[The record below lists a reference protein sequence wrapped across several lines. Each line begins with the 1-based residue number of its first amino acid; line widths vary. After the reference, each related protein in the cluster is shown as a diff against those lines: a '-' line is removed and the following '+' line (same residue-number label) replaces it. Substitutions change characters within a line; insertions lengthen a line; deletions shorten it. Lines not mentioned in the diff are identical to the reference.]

1 VTARQ
6 PPIAPCPKGHKTVR
20 VITNATGRMKRV
32 DCCSCGWAGP
42 LLDTER
48 LAILAWNRRSSD
60 AEAERRGAMAAVEW
74 LAEEGF
80 PSMNL
85 RQAIERGEVLPGAKA
100 KKGAKRT

>member
-1 VTARQ
+1 MTRPL
-6 PPIAPCPKGHKTVR
+6 PPMRPCPCGCDRVGISFYGSSGCTVE
-20 VITNATGRMKRV
+20 
-32 DCCSCGWAGP
+32 CLCHWEGP
-42 LLDTER
+42 MRKTER
-48 LAILAWNRRSSD
+48 GAILAWNRRSD